1 MTFPNVVFIRHK
13 VMNFRKWKAVFE
25 AHSAARVALGC
36 QGVHIFR
43 RADNPKELVVML
55 TWCDLAK
62 ARQFLVSE
70 DLKAML
76 AEVPVGDRAPDVFLL
91 EGVEETLLATLR
103 DPTSTTNSAPPR
115 PAPDGMVPPAR
126 SRNSTKRP
134 GTPPSRAR
142 PGSDEVRR
150 RPLATLLDSLA

>member
-25 AHSAARVALGC
+25 AHSAARVACGC
-36 QGVHIFR
+36 QAAHIFR

-55 TWCDLAK
+55 TWSDLAK

-76 AEVPVGDRAPDVFLL
+76 AEVTVGDRAPDVFLL
-91 EGVEETLLATLR
+91 EEVEETFVATLR
-103 DPTSTTNSAPPR
+103 DSTNSAPPR
-115 PAPDGMVPPAR
+115 PAPDGMVAPAR
-126 SRNSTKRP
+126 SVAFEQADEAAW
-134 GTPPSRAR
+134 RAADASSAWFR
-142 PGSDEVRR
+142 
-150 RPLATLLDSLA
+150 